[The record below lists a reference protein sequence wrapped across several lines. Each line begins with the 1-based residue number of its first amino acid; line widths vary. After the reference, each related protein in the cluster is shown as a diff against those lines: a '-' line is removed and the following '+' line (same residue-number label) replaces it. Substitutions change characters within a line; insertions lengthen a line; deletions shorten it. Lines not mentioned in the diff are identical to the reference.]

1 MDSANQPGCCQ
12 RGSSAGGMN
21 KYIEKRGGKWVIL
34 EKGTGK
40 VLSEHATEE
49 KAEESFRAME
59 WNKHRFGRRR

>member
-1 MDSANQPGCCQ
+1 
-12 RGSSAGGMN
+12 MN